1 MINNAL
7 YYCRDHNLEFYMAG
21 ERTVI
26 RQDDSLEG
34 KCKSKFTFDINL
46 FVLSVFYFGVRESH
60 GNLMMNYWDKDF
72 YDGEAQIVTIA
83 QSGADY
89 GENDILFMGGDYY
102 DEEFTAW
109 KRAVSL
115 CDPDVDCPY

>member
-1 MINNAL
+1 
-7 YYCRDHNLEFYMAG
+7 
-21 ERTVI
+21 
-26 RQDDSLEG
+26 
-34 KCKSKFTFDINL
+34 
-46 FVLSVFYFGVRESH
+46 
-60 GNLMMNYWDKDF
+60 MMNYWDKDF
-72 YDGEAQIVTIA
+72 YDGEGQIVTIA